1 LNFNN
6 DGDKILTGAFDG
18 TAIVNFINKID
29 LGYQNWITN
38 SSFTRPYRINI

>member
-18 TAIVNFINKID
+18 TAIVNIPINLD
-29 LGYQNWITN
+29 LGHKNRIAN
-38 SSFTRPYRINI
+38 PLIARPYR

>member
-18 TAIVNFINKID
+18 TAIVTFSIMKD
-29 LGYQNWITN
+29 LGHKNRRAN
-38 SSFTRPYRINI
+38 PFVTRAYC